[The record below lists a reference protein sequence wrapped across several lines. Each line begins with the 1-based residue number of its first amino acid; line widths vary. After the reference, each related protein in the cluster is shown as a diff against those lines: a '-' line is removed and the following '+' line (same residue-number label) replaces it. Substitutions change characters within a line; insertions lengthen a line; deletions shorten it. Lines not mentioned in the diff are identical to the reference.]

1 MSQSQQPTFRRITD
15 YNQTPQNINAMSPM
29 MNVSGGVLGHT
40 GGIKSAMS
48 GGGGKRDQR
57 ATSQVIAPSTAG
69 SSTRAAS
76 KRLNESMGFNNLQDR
91 SLSKVGGAA
100 TPFAESFSNNNR
112 IGTASLGKNNRAN
125 AAAMKAN
132 PQMML
137 SSSMIES

>member
-15 YNQTPQNINAMSPM
+15 YNQTPQNINAMSPMM

-91 SLSKVGGAA
+91 SLSKVGGAG
-100 TPFAESFSNNNR
+100 TPFAESFSNNNNR
-112 IGTASLGKNNRAN
+112 VGTAGLGNKNNRAN
-125 AAAMKAN
+125 AAVMRAN
-132 PQMML
+132 P
-137 SSSMIES
+137 

>member
-1 MSQSQQPTFRRITD
+1 
-15 YNQTPQNINAMSPM
+15 M
-29 MNVSGGVLGHT
+29 MNVSGGVLGHK

-48 GGGGKRDQR
+48 GGGKRDQR
-57 ATSQVIAPSTAG
+57 AVIAPSTAG

-100 TPFAESFSNNNR
+100 TPFAESFSNNR
-112 IGTASLGKNNRAN
+112 VGTPGLGKNNRAK
-125 AAAMKAN
+125 AAMKAN